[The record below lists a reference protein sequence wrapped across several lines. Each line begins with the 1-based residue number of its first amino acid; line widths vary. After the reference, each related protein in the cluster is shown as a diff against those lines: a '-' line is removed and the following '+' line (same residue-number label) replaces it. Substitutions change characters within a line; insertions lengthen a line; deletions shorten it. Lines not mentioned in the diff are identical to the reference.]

1 MPAKSKAQQRFMGM
15 VHAVQKGE
23 LSPSKV
29 SDKVKDVADNM
40 SDSDAEDFASTKH
53 KGKPEKV
60 AKEVIRKVNKFESA
74 LERAIDKGVKQAGF
88 QLLDIIRTK
97 TQKGI
102 DFNSKPFAPYSEGYL
117 KRLQK
122 EGKET
127 NVDLWYSGKMLGAL
141 TPNQAITK
149 TGKHKITLGF
159 ARAEERNKALWN
171 QVVNSPKREFFGFN
185 NTTEK
190 IINKQFNRFI
200 EKELK
205 RARI

>member
-1 MPAKSKAQQRFMGM
+1 MAVPLVLKRVATGIGIRKLISKDTKQAEIPQSQVNKIKRGLGNFAKGIIIKTQTNS
-15 VHAVQKGE
+15 
-23 LSPSKV
+23 
-29 SDKVKDVADNM
+29 
-40 SDSDAEDFASTKH
+40 
-53 KGKPEKV
+53 
-60 AKEVIRKVNKFESA
+60 KEVIRKVDKFESA
-74 LERAIDKGVKQAGF
+74 LSRAIDKGVKQAGF

-102 DFNSKPFAPYSEGYL
+102 DFNSKPFAPYSQGYI
-117 KRLQK
+117 KRLEK
-122 EGKET
+122 EGKPT

-141 TPNQAITK
+141 TPNQALKK

-171 QVVNSPKREFFGFN
+171 QVVNRPKREFFGFN

-190 IINKQFNRFI
+190 IINKSFNQFI